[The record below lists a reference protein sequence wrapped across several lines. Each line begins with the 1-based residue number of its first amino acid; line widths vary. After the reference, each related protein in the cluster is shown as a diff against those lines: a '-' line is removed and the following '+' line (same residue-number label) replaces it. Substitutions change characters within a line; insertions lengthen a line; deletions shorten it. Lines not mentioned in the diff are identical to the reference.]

1 VREQRVPLHPELE
14 QAFQFYRAQRA
25 APPAVF
31 AHSSGRIP
39 AVTFFGLDSLRRH
52 LSNPL
57 LTPDWLT
64 LFANGNALSLETAA
78 MEKRVQN
85 KPLKFMD
92 KTVIDGHLAR
102 GGALVLEGLDILE
115 PPIND
120 FVASI
125 DAALPC
131 SLSNCVAFL
140 SQQGGEAYRGHSD
153 CDDVLVIQ
161 IEGRKRWHI
170 YAPQVR
176 RYVGNVMD
184 ERALGPRVAEVMMEP
199 GDVLY
204 VRAGVPHRC
213 DTASQYSLHLSF
225 DLVDLTP
232 NVQRISRDAN
242 ARYFRHCAP
251 AYATPAAVTEHYIA
265 LINSSEFQQ
274 ELAQTTAQLRRDA
287 IDLRKQIGKAS
298 RLTALDRFV
307 PPKK

>member
-1 VREQRVPLHPELE
+1 MPLHPELE
-14 QAFQFYRAQRA
+14 QVLRFYNAQRA

-31 AHSSGRIP
+31 AHSSRHLP
-39 AVTFFGLDSLRRH
+39 QVTFFSVGSLQRH

-64 LFANGNALSLETAA
+64 LFDNGKSLSLEGAV

-115 PPIND
+115 PSIND
-120 FVASI
+120 FVAGI

-131 SLSNCVAFL
+131 SLSNCVAFF
-140 SQQGGEAYRGHSD
+140 SQQGGEAYPGHSD

-161 IEGRKRWHI
+161 VEGRKRWHI
-170 YAPQVR
+170 YAPQPR

-184 ERALGPRVAEVMMEP
+184 DRTIGPQVAEVIMEP

-213 DTASQYSLHLSF
+213 DTVGPYSLHLSF

-232 NVQRISRDAN
+232 NVQRITRDAT
-242 ARYFRHCAP
+242 ARYARHCAP
-251 AYATPAAVTEHYIA
+251 VYATPAAVTEHYVA
-265 LINSSEFQQ
+265 LMKSPEFQQ
-274 ELAQTTAQLRRDA
+274 ELAQTTAQTRRDLM
-287 IDLRKQIGKAS
+287 DLRKQIGKAT
-298 RLTALDRFV
+298 RLTALDRLAAA
-307 PPKK
+307 KK

>member
-1 VREQRVPLHPELE
+1 MPLHPELE
-14 QAFQFYRAQRA
+14 QALKFYHAQRA

-31 AHSSGRIP
+31 AHSSGCLP
-39 AVTFFGLDSLRRH
+39 NVTFFGLGRLQQH

-64 LFANGNALSLETAA
+64 LFANGNAVSLDSAA

-115 PPIND
+115 PSIND
-120 FVASI
+120 FVAGL

-140 SQQGGEAYRGHSD
+140 SQRDGEAYRGHCD

-161 IEGRKRWHI
+161 VEGRKRWHI
-170 YAPQVR
+170 YAPQAR
-176 RYVGNVMD
+176 RYVGNLLD
-184 ERALGPRVAEVMMEP
+184 ERGLGPQVAEVMMEP
-199 GDVLY
+199 GDALY

-213 DTASQYSLHLSF
+213 DTVDQYSLHLSF
-225 DLVDLTP
+225 DLCDQTP
-232 NVQRISRDAN
+232 NVQQITRDAN

-251 AYATPAAVTEHYIA
+251 AYAPPAAVTDHYIA
-265 LINSSEFQQ
+265 LINSPEFQQ
-274 ELAQTTAQLRRDA
+274 ALAQATAQLRRDA

-298 RLTALDRFV
+298 RLTALEKLT

>member
-1 VREQRVPLHPELE
+1 MPLHPELE
-14 QAFQFYRAQRA
+14 QVLKFYNAQRA

-31 AHSSGRIP
+31 AHASGYLP
-39 AVTFFGLDSLRRH
+39 AVTFFGLASLQRH

-57 LTPDWLT
+57 LTPEWLN
-64 LFANGNALSLETAA
+64 LFADGNSLSLDSAVV
-78 MEKRVQN
+78 EKRVQN
-85 KPLKFMD
+85 KPLKFID
-92 KTVIDGHLAR
+92 KSAIDGHLAR

-115 PPIND
+115 PAIND
-120 FVASI
+120 FIAKI

-131 SLSNCVAFL
+131 SLSNCVAFM
-140 SQQGGEAYRGHSD
+140 SQRGGEAYRGHCD

-184 ERALGPRVAEVMMEP
+184 ERGLGPQVAEVVMEP

-213 DTASQYSLHLSF
+213 DTVDQYSLHLSF

-232 NVQRISRDAN
+232 NVQQISREAS
-242 ARYFRHCAP
+242 ARYARHCAP
-251 AYATPAAVTEHYIA
+251 VYATPAAVTDHYIA
-265 LINSSEFQQ
+265 LLGSPEFQQ
-274 ELAQTTAQLRRDA
+274 ELAQATAQRRHDA
-287 IDLRKQIGKAS
+287 LDLRKQIGRAS
-298 RLTALDRFV
+298 RLTALERFA
-307 PPKK
+307 PSKK